1 MKKVLIL
8 AYDFP
13 PYVSVGGLR
22 PYSWYKYFKE
32 FGLYPIVVT
41 RQWENKYGNQL
52 DYIAPSECNK
62 TIIEEAEFGTI
73 IRTPYKPNL
82 SNRLLI
88 KYGEKRFRLLR
99 KIITAYYEFMQ
110 FVFFVGPKSGLF
122 FGAKEYIKA
131 NKVDYIIATGEPF
144 VLFKY
149 ASSLSATFKIPWIA
163 DYRDPWSQNKIRSAN
178 LLLYIYNR
186 YNEKKFIK
194 NANQIITVN
203 DFFVHKIR
211 ALINNKNVSIVA
223 NGFDPEIQAE
233 CLKVSQTSTKLS
245 IAFAGTIY
253 NWHPYIS
260 FLKAISNFFIDK
272 SNANFKINFYGINKE
287 DSIIELIKND
297 ENLKKII
304 TIYPKMSNNKLA
316 MELAKSNIL
325 LLFNDYSIM
334 GTKIYDYLAL
344 NRKII
349 LCFEDDEEANL
360 LKEKHFKFKSIKG
373 LSESLQAD
381 LIRKTNSG
389 IVVKDSEHLYEVLN
403 DLCNEFEEKSYIENH
418 TIDAEN
424 YSRKVQTEILANLIK
439 ENY

>member
-245 IAFAGTIY
+245 IAFVGTVY
-253 NWHPYIS
+253 PWHPIAS
-260 FLKAISNFFIDK
+260 VLEVLDNFVKAGKDDIIL
-272 SNANFKINFYGINKE
+272 NFYGINNSKQ
-287 DSIIELIKND
+287 IEKHLEMLPYIKANVKIHD
-297 ENLKKII
+297 KVPYEIMMRRLAENNL
-304 TIYPKMSNNKLA
+304 
-316 MELAKSNIL
+316 L
-325 LLFNDYSIM
+325 LLFNYYSFI
-334 GTKIYDYLAL
+334 GTKIYDYLAA
-344 NRKII
+344 NRKI
-349 LCFEDDEEANL
+349 LFCYSEDANAEK
-360 LKEKHFKFKSIKG
+360 LKNEYFVLDDKKWSHHTPQ
-373 LSESLQAD
+373 ED
-381 LIRKTNSG
+381 LIRLTQSG
-389 IVVKDSEHLYEVLN
+389 IIVKDEEHLFNVLAE
-403 DLCNEFEEKSYIENH
+403 LCSEFDAKSYIENNA
-418 TIDAEN
+418 IGVEN
-424 YSRKVQTEILANLIK
+424 YSRKVQSKILANLIK